1 MCRGGSAQMMSR
13 CAAKETR
20 MTSIDQT
27 ASRLAGVGRAWGSGT
42 AYLLV
47 VDNDTSSI
55 FHLPHSG
62 AVVIG
67 RAPDV
72 DLRVNHASVSRRH
85 ATVRID
91 NGVVRIADLA
101 SHNGT
106 RVNGESVGEARVLAS
121 GDVATVGDV
130 VLVLN
135 FSAPATPAR
144 AALGEAGW
152 RRRLVEELERAI
164 TFKRTL
170 AVVAVLGATPVA
182 LADSLRL
189 IDVAATGDDG
199 GVLLLLPEVDRE
211 GAREIVE
218 RALAAVP
225 GARAG
230 LAVCPTDA
238 VDPDTILLEARTAAR
253 RARPGTVAEPSDAAT
268 TIELGSRSVLVADPA
283 MLRVF
288 ALLEKLAASQLPV
301 LINGENG
308 SGKDNAAYAVHHWS
322 KRGGPF
328 VPVNCAALGPESLV
342 DSELFGHEK
351 GAFTGAATTKAGLF
365 ESAGGGTVFLDE
377 VAELPLAVQ
386 AKLLR
391 TLENKTIT
399 RVGDTRE
406 RPLDIRLV
414 TATNKNLDDEVAAGR
429 FRQDL
434 LYRISGA
441 RVMLPPL
448 RDRKI
453 EIPVLARAFLEA
465 ACKQLGRASKSIAP
479 GTMQVLLTHT
489 WPGNIRELRN
499 ALEYAAVA
507 APDDTI
513 EPYDLPPHLGGAGE
527 APAAPVAAPA
537 AREVKG
543 VFRPISEELDE
554 LERRRMAEA
563 LEAAGG
569 VKTRAAQLISMP
581 IRTFTLKAKQY
592 KL

>member
-1 MCRGGSAQMMSR
+1 
-13 CAAKETR
+13 

-399 RVGDTRE
+399 RVGETRE

>member
-1 MCRGGSAQMMSR
+1 
-13 CAAKETR
+13 
-20 MTSIDQT
+20 MTSVDQT
-27 ASRLAGVGRAWGSGT
+27 ASRLASFEHAGGSGT

-55 FHLPHSG
+55 FHLPRSG

-67 RAPDV
+67 RAPEIE
-72 DLRVNHASVSRRH
+72 LRVNHASVSRRH
-85 ATVRID
+85 ATIRID
-91 NGVVRIADLA
+91 DGVVRIADLG

-106 RVNGESVGEARVLAS
+106 RVNGEPVHEARILAS

-130 VLVLN
+130 VLVLH
-135 FSAPATPAR
+135 FSTPATPAR
-144 AALGEAGW
+144 GSLTEPGW
-152 RRRLVEELERAI
+152 RRRLVEELERAM
-164 TFKRTL
+164 TFKRSL
-170 AVVAVLGATPVA
+170 GVVAVLGATPA
-182 LADSLRL
+182 QLTDALRL
-189 IDVAATGDDG
+189 IDVVGAGDDG
-199 GVLLLLPEVDRE
+199 GALLLLPEVDRD
-211 GAREIVE
+211 GAREIAE
-218 RALAAVP
+218 RVVTSVP

-238 VDPDTILLEARTAAR
+238 VDADTILLEARTAAR
-253 RARPGTVAEPSDAAT
+253 RARPGTVAEPSDSAT
-268 TIELGSRSVLVADPA
+268 TLELGSRSVLVADPA

-322 KRGGPF
+322 KRTGPF

-406 RPLDIRLV
+406 RPIDIRLV
-414 TATNKNLDDEVAAGR
+414 TATNRNLDEEVAAGR

-465 ACKQLGRASKSIAP
+465 ACKQLARPTKTLAP

-489 WPGNIRELRN
+489 WPGNVRELRN

-513 EPYDLPPHLGGAGE
+513 EPYDLPPHLGGTAD
-527 APAAPVAAPA
+527 APPAAVAAPV

-543 VFRPISEELDE
+543 VFRPIAEELEE
-554 LERRRMAEA
+554 LERRRMIEA

-569 VKTRAAQLISMP
+569 VKTRAAQLIAMP

>member
-1 MCRGGSAQMMSR
+1 
-13 CAAKETR
+13 
-20 MTSIDQT
+20 
-27 ASRLAGVGRAWGSGT
+27 
-42 AYLLV
+42 LLV

-85 ATVRID
+85 ATLRID

-106 RVNGESVGEARVLAS
+106 RVNGEAVGEARVLAS

-144 AALGEAGW
+144 APLGEAGW

-170 AVVAVLGATPVA
+170 GVVAVLGATPVA

-211 GAREIVE
+211 GAREIIE

-230 LAVCPTDA
+230 LALCPTDA

-268 TIELGSRSVLVADPA
+268 TIELGSRAVLVADPA

-414 TATNKNLDDEVAAGR
+414 TATNKNLDEEVAAGR

-465 ACKQLGRASKSIAP
+465 ACKQLGRATKAIAP

-527 APAAPVAAPA
+527 AAPAPAAAPA

>member
-1 MCRGGSAQMMSR
+1 
-13 CAAKETR
+13 
-20 MTSIDQT
+20 MTSVDQT
-27 ASRLAGVGRAWGSGT
+27 KSRLANFAHAGGLGT

-55 FHLPHSG
+55 FHLPRSG
-62 AVVIG
+62 AIVVG
-67 RAPDV
+67 RSPEV
-72 DLRVNHASVSRRH
+72 ELRVNHTSVSRRH
-85 ATVRID
+85 ATIRVD
-91 NGVVRIADLA
+91 DGVVRIADLE

-130 VLVLN
+130 VLVLH
-135 FSAPATPAR
+135 FSTPATPAR
-144 AALGEAGW
+144 ASLTEGGW
-152 RRRLVEELERAI
+152 RRRLVEELDRAI

-170 AVVAVLGATPVA
+170 GVVAMLGATPAA
-182 LADSLRL
+182 LGDALRV
-189 IDVAATGDDG
+189 IDVVAAGDDG
-199 GVLLLLPEVDRE
+199 GVLLLLPEVDRDA
-211 GAREIVE
+211 AREIAE
-218 RALAAVP
+218 RAVSLVP

-253 RARPGTVAEPSDAAT
+253 RAKPGTVAEPSDSAT
-268 TIELGSRSVLVADPA
+268 SIELGSRNVLVSAPS

-288 ALLEKLAASQLPV
+288 ALLERLAASQLPV

-322 KRGGPF
+322 KRSGPF

-365 ESAGGGTVFLDE
+365 ESASGGTVFLDE

-391 TLENKTIT
+391 CLENKTIT
-399 RVGDTRE
+399 RVGDSRE
-406 RPLDIRLV
+406 RPIDIRLV
-414 TATNKNLDDEVAAGR
+414 TATNKNLDEEVAAGR

-453 EIPVLARAFLEA
+453 EIPVLARAFLDA
-465 ACKQLGRASKSIAP
+465 SCQQLGRATKTIAP
-479 GTMQVLLTHT
+479 ATMQVLLTHT
-489 WPGNIRELRN
+489 WPGNVRELRN

-513 EPYDLPPHLGGAGE
+513 EPYDLPPHLGGA
-527 APAAPVAAPA
+527 ADAPATPAAPPV
-537 AREVKG
+537 AREIKG
-543 VFRPISEELDE
+543 VFRPIAEELDE

-569 VKTRAAQLISMP
+569 VKTRAAQLIAMP